1 MQSKTVTLRDA
12 NQNFAKLIREV
23 QAGDEFVITR
33 RGQPVAKL
41 SPVSAK
47 RVLTPDQQKAR
58 RRLLARMR
66 KGWDL
71 GDWKVPREK
80 IYER

>member
-1 MQSKTVTLRDA
+1 MQSKTITLRDA
-12 NQNFAKLIREV
+12 NQNFAKYVREV
-23 QAGDEFVITR
+23 EAGREFVITR
-33 RGQPVAKL
+33 RGVAVARL
-41 SPVSAK
+41 APVSAR
-47 RVLTPDQQKAR
+47 RVLTPEQQKAR

-71 GDWKVPREK
+71 GDWTIPRDE

>member
-1 MQSKTVTLRDA
+1 MQSRTITLRDA

-23 QAGDEFVITR
+23 QGGEEFVITR
-33 RGQPVAKL
+33 RGEPVAKL

-47 RVLTPDQQKAR
+47 RVLTPEQRTAR
-58 RRLLARMR
+58 QRLLTRMR